1 MKVNWDDEIPN
12 TWKIKKHIW
21 NHQPNKWG
29 SMATGPCSIATWFH
43 QRVRVWTPKRAWFL
57 QPASA
62 RPAQGYEDCTGCS
75 LWTIATL
82 TIVSDGVPYFAKL
95 VDAWNKDKKWHES
108 TIIYGKYHSMIS
120 ILYNFGTYRLY
131 LSLFPIASVVGRM
144 GTLLQVCEPVC
155 DVTENLWWG

>member
-1 MKVNWDDEIPN
+1 MFELRNEPGFFNQPVLDQRKDMK
-12 TWKIKKHIW
+12 T
-21 NHQPNKWG
+21 
-29 SMATGPCSIATWFH
+29 
-43 QRVRVWTPKRAWFL
+43 VRDA
-57 QPASA
+57 
-62 RPAQGYEDCTGCS
+62 
-75 LWTIATL
+75 
-82 TIVSDGVPYFAKL
+82 VPYFAKL